1 MERWWRM
8 KRKKTEAVLEPQK
21 FSVGET
27 VKINRPHLW
36 SDCVGEVVSFKDG
49 MHRIKIKSIYDG
61 FDRDACF
68 HTDAPASQLESFI

>member
-1 MERWWRM
+1 M

-49 MHRIKIKSIYDG
+49 MHRIKIPVKYPHSES
-61 FDRDACF
+61 FWT
-68 HTDAPASQLESFI
+68 TDAPASQLESFI